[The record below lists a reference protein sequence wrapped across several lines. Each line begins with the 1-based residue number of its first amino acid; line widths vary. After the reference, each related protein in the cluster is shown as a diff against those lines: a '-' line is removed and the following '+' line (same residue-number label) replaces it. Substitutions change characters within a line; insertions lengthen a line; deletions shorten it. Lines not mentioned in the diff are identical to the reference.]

1 MPSLWVYGILL
12 GLLAVATVTDV
23 RKHKIYN
30 WNTYPGI
37 VAGLS
42 LNATAGWAGV
52 WEAALGFLVC
62 GFVMLFC
69 FVLFNVGGGDVKL
82 IAMMGAFLGLEKGVE
97 AMLWTFVLGA
107 MMGMAVIIWRYGF
120 LTLLARAWRH
130 TRLVFQARG
139 WVPLPEEERE
149 PLKRWLFLAP
159 SALLAVAIVLTEERT
174 GVLRELL
181 GG

>member
-1 MPSLWVYGILL
+1 MPSPWVYAILL

-23 RKHKIYN
+23 RQHKIYN

-37 VAGLS
+37 VAGLL
-42 LNATAGWAGV
+42 LNTTAGWSGV
-52 WEAALGFLVC
+52 WNAALGFLVC

-107 MMGMAVIIWRYGF
+107 VMGMAIVIWRYGF
-120 LTLLARAWRH
+120 LTLLANTWKH
-130 TRLVFQARG
+130 MRLVFQARS
-139 WVPLPEEERE
+139 WLPLTEEERA
-149 PLKRWLFLAP
+149 PLQRWLFLAP
-159 SALLAVAIVLTEERT
+159 SALTAVLVVLLDEHT
-174 GVLRELL
+174 GFLQKVF
-181 GG
+181 G